1 MNNAANIGNASMAAA
16 GIRNSAYGGAANML
30 GRMYGGRGG
39 YNPYG
44 GAPVEDRSTPA
55 SYNPYSTGYNPYN
68 TDYSPD
74 Y

>member
-1 MNNAANIGNASMAAA
+1 MAAA
-16 GIRNSAYGGAANML
+16 GIRNSAYGGAANVL
-30 GRMYGGRGG
+30 GRMYGGGG
-39 YNPYG
+39 RTG
-44 GAPVEDRSTPA
+44 GPAPVSDYSTPAA